1 LRIAAWERLYF
12 DLPNHLRHW
21 RTDVAH
27 LELFSNSDVGNALTW
42 IKTNRPNLFNQY
54 PDLSPGEI
62 TALNYYTTPEGNQ
75 INYWLRGDGVL
86 PDVEWSPEHA
96 DRYLRFLD
104 GAFAKLPQYSDSP
117 TLLRGEIRAFSE
129 MNNWVAGSRLDYPS
143 FISTAKDATGDF
155 FDAGGFSHN
164 IIININNSGSV
175 KAINMEPFSQLDTEL
190 EVLLFKG
197 KTLELQGPP
206 TLRRY
211 PDENKVDEWMNNSF
225 LSGELDAVGNP
236 ILINPNYG
244 TPDAD
249 KILMIDVNV
258 ID

>member
-1 LRIAAWERLYF
+1 LYS
-12 DLPNHLRHW
+12 DLPAHLKHW
-21 RTDVAH
+21 RTDIAH
-27 LELFSNSDVGNALTW
+27 LELFSNSDVSNALSW
-42 IKTNRPNLFNQY
+42 IKTNWLNLFNDY

-86 PDVEWSPEHA
+86 PDVEWSLAHA
-96 DRYLRFLD
+96 DNYLEFLD
-104 GAFAKLPQYSDSP
+104 GAFTKLPHHSNSP

-129 MNNWVAGSRLDYPS
+129 MNSWTAGHQLDYPS
-143 FISTAKDATGDF
+143 FVSTAKDATGDF

-164 IIININNSGSV
+164 VIININNSGNV
-175 KAINMEPFSQLDTEL
+175 KAINMESFSQLDTEL
-190 EVLLFKG
+190 EVLLFRGEK
-197 KTLELQGPP
+197 LELQGPP

-225 LSGELDAVGNP
+225 LSGELDAAGNP
-236 ILINPNYG
+236 INPNYG